1 VLTLAGIILDFL
13 SFLER
18 IPLGIGD
25 LFSFIG
31 EIEKIVRAIQEML
44 NDCEDQG
51 EFSCNLDAKQGEANE
66 DTGFCGNT
74 HSLQMPK
81 ELVLGMPM
89 GVLWINQDP
98 TTTEEAMEKKVR
110 EAVPLVRLQWSQAE
124 VALLFLATTEEQAQ
138 EFETKLAIARKAWKW
153 RNAVR
158 EPQRLLS
165 MLRSLCLQRQQSSP
179 TEPLVRE
186 LAQEVVSILWEAQE
200 GYQHDMTIG
209 NGGSHHREERSWW
222 AQGPGCFERISE
234 WERWIQQD
242 HSLTIEG
249 MLEGVTFKN
258 GRICV
263 RVDDAQPPFQICIQ
277 DGRMTSGDTG
287 KPSQVQP
294 LAHVNPGQLAK
305 ENLETTVVRARF
317 LPSYYNCT
325 RARFFTSF

>member
-1 VLTLAGIILDFL
+1 
-13 SFLER
+13 
-18 IPLGIGD
+18 
-25 LFSFIG
+25 
-31 EIEKIVRAIQEML
+31 ML

-249 MLEGVTFKN
+249 MVEGVTFKN

-325 RARFFTSF
+325 RARFLPSCYNCTKTSRID